1 MATSGPDIIRRGRF
15 WLPLIALFTGARL
28 GEIAQLGADDVV
40 LRGEVYVFVFRPDPD
55 EGLRLKN
62 ESAERVVPVHH
73 ELVRCGLLTY
83 AQEMLDR
90 GEKRLFPDLPIGNH
104 YRHDAT
110 SKWFARFLK
119 SAGADRDRTSF
130 HSFRHNFRDA
140 LGEAGVAPE
149 RIDEIMGW
157 TGDGAMRHRYG
168 SGLRAKTLTAE
179 VAKVKYDI
187 DLSRLHVMD

>member
-1 MATSGPDIIRRGRF
+1 M
-15 WLPLIALFTGARL
+15 FTGARL
-28 GEIAQLGADDVV
+28 GEIAQLGVGDVV
-40 LRGEVYVFVFRPDPD
+40 ERDGVQMFIFRPDP
-55 EGLRLKN
+55 EQGLRLKN
-62 ESAERVVPVHH
+62 PNAERVVPVHP
-73 ELVRCGLLTY
+73 ELVRCGLLAYVRTIG
-83 AQEMLDR
+83 DR
-90 GEKRLFPDLPIGNH
+90 GETRLFPDLPVGKY

-130 HSFRHNFRDA
+130 HSFRHNFRDV

-157 TGDGAMRHRYG
+157 AGGAAMRHRYG
-168 SGLRAKTLTAE
+168 SGLRAKTLIAE
-179 VAKVKYDI
+179 VAKVKYDL